1 MKGIKIIAQILL
13 LLILIVFG
21 IAYLAGFSVSTTVL
35 SRSYYNDLFQEKKF
49 AQVIYED
56 IMAELPQIA
65 WEDAIDVYMPEMGT
79 AAEQIMLKRIDY
91 FMEAFTSTIDSEMV
105 KTQLL
110 DSIDYSL
117 AFMNGTKQ
125 ELPAVIRV
133 GEIKE
138 QIESNFVEELQ
149 SLSDQKLQ
157 EISIERRDIEAIASQ
172 FVEMIDLP
180 DVINLNEVLEEA
192 GNEQQFQD
200 VVTGI
205 QVFKRMLNIVPT
217 IVFTLILIGFCLL
230 GRIQGGL
237 TWFGAGIMT
246 SGLLFL
252 GALYAFK
259 SVLFEAVGSGIGRIS
274 QGIAIEHASIVSLVN
289 YTVGRMSP
297 MPIIFIILGIAS
309 IAAAFVIKHKQGKQ
323 EIYGTNA
330 DM

>member
-1 MKGIKIIAQILL
+1 MLLQSAAGRGEQI
-13 LLILIVFG
+13 
-21 IAYLAGFSVSTTVL
+21 SVGGV
-35 SRSYYNDLFQEKKF
+35 E
-49 AQVIYED
+49 
-56 IMAELPQIA
+56 
-65 WEDAIDVYMPEMGT
+65 MPEIGAEGLLAVPVTRLYDQGNNMRYADVVFPRIASSYVALNPADGEGMG
-79 AAEQIMLKRIDY
+79 
-91 FMEAFTSTIDSEMV
+91 
-105 KTQLL
+105 
-110 DSIDYSL
+110 
-117 AFMNGTKQ
+117 
-125 ELPAVIRV
+125 
-133 GEIKE
+133 
-138 QIESNFVEELQ
+138 EELQ